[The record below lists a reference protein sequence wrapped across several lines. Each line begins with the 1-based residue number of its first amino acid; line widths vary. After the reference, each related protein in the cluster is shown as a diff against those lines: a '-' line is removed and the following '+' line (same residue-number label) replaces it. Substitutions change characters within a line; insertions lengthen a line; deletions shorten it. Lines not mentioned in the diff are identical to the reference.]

1 LCRSRESHGY
11 GVSASWDDDFHH
23 ALHTVLTG
31 ENSGYYVDFGRV
43 AQLAKAFTDAY
54 VYDGEFSEFRQ
65 RRHGRPADDLSGA
78 CFVCCLQ
85 NHDQVGNR
93 AFGERTAALVGPD
106 LLKVGAALLLLSPF
120 LPMLFQGEEWGASTP
135 FLYFTDHQDA
145 ELGAAVREGRRREHP
160 MPAGAEVPDPQDP
173 GTFLR
178 SKLDWSELDREPHRS
193 VLDWHRRL
201 IALRLSEPDLLS
213 HDRRLVGTAFDEEA
227 RWLVVN
233 RGRFSIAAN
242 LADKR
247 QPLPLDGG
255 ASVVMASDEGVEVE
269 TSDGGASVWLPPRS
283 VAVLAH

>member
-1 LCRSRESHGY
+1 
-11 GVSASWDDDFHH
+11 
-23 ALHTVLTG
+23 
-31 ENSGYYVDFGRV
+31 
-43 AQLAKAFTDAY
+43 
-54 VYDGEFSEFRQ
+54 
-65 RRHGRPADDLSGA
+65 
-78 CFVCCLQ
+78 
-85 NHDQVGNR
+85 
-93 AFGERTAALVGPD
+93 
-106 LLKVGAALLLLSPF
+106 
-120 LPMLFQGEEWGASTP
+120 
-135 FLYFTDHQDA
+135 
-145 ELGAAVREGRRREHP
+145 
-160 MPAGAEVPDPQDP
+160 
-173 GTFLR
+173 
-178 SKLDWSELDREPHRS
+178 

-269 TSDGGASVWLPPRS
+269 TSDEGASVWLPPRS